1 MRLKMGRITVKNL
14 ITYSYHGCYSEE
26 NEIGSKY
33 KIDIW
38 VEGDFESAE
47 KNDSLENTVDYVALT
62 DITAKEM
69 SIPSKLIEHVAK
81 RIIDKILLQ
90 WPELKLA
97 GLIVKKISPPMNQ
110 NVHSV
115 EYTIEKTR

>member
-14 ITYSYHGCYSEE
+14 ITYSYHGCYKEE

-81 RIIDKILLQ
+81 RIIDKILLK

-97 GLIVKKISPPMNQ
+97 GLTVKKISPPMNQ

>member
-1 MRLKMGRITVKNL
+1 MGRITVKNL
-14 ITYSYHGCYSEE
+14 ITYSYHGCYLEE

-47 KNDSLENTVDYVALT
+47 KNDSLESTVDYVALT
-62 DITAKEM
+62 DIAAKEM

-81 RIIDKILLQ
+81 RIIDKILLR

-97 GLIVKKISPPMNQ
+97 GLTVKKISPPMNQ

>member
-1 MRLKMGRITVKNL
+1 
-14 ITYSYHGCYSEE
+14 
-26 NEIGSKY
+26 
-33 KIDIW
+33 
-38 VEGDFESAE
+38 
-47 KNDSLENTVDYVALT
+47 
-62 DITAKEM
+62 M

-81 RIIDKILLQ
+81 RIIDKILLK

-97 GLIVKKISPPMNQ
+97 GLTVKKISPPMNQ

>member
-1 MRLKMGRITVKNL
+1 MGRITVKNL

-47 KNDSLENTVDYVALT
+47 KYVAKAFGKTASVLSGNLT
-62 DITAKEM
+62 
-69 SIPSKLIEHVAK
+69 
-81 RIIDKILLQ
+81 
-90 WPELKLA
+90 
-97 GLIVKKISPPMNQ
+97 
-110 NVHSV
+110 
-115 EYTIEKTR
+115 EKCFDHRFDDYNL

>member
-1 MRLKMGRITVKNL
+1 MILKMGRITVKNL
-14 ITYSYHGCYSEE
+14 ITYSYHGCYLEE

-47 KNDSLENTVDYVALT
+47 KNDSLENTVDYVSLT
-62 DITAKEM
+62 DIAAKEM

-97 GLIVKKISPPMNQ
+97 GLTVKKISPPMNQ

-115 EYTIEKTR
+115 EYTLEKTR

>member
-62 DITAKEM
+62 DVTAKEWGWYEI
-69 SIPSKLIEHVAK
+69 SYDEKENEYED
-81 RIIDKILLQ
+81 IDPQ
-90 WPELKLA
+90 F
-97 GLIVKKISPPMNQ
+97 
-110 NVHSV
+110 
-115 EYTIEKTR
+115 